1 MKKNMSILILTLMFM
16 SISISSCFAKTIKF
30 AQVTD
35 VYFKKQSVALN
46 KIVKDINK
54 SSDIDFVVFTGN
66 NIGQANPKNLE
77 GFLSV
82 VKKLNKPYYLVLG
95 NKDVSKLNN
104 LDKKTYIS
112 MVRKVNRNQGR
123 TPNYVFKRNDIVYI
137 VVDGTREVIPG
148 INGVYTNETISWL
161 DAQLTK
167 YAYNKVVILQH
178 FPLANKPSN
187 DLYYTYNTLPY
198 LQMLSKHNNVI
209 AIVSGHYHKN
219 DEVMYNGVYHIT
231 SPQSSNG
238 VYKIIEIDVDN
249 GYEVF
254 TILKEIE

>member
-1 MKKNMSILILTLMFM
+1 MKKFMSILILTLMFM

-30 AQVTD
+30 A
-35 VYFKKQSVALN
+35 
-46 KIVKDINK
+46 
-54 SSDIDFVVFTGN
+54 
-66 NIGQANPKNLE
+66 PKNLE

-137 VVDGTREVIPG
+137 VVDGTKEVIPG
-148 INGVYTNETISWL
+148 INGV
-161 DAQLTK
+161 
-167 YAYNKVVILQH
+167 YNKVVILQH